1 MAGNIRSPF
10 RIYRRGDTWHAYISL
25 VVAGRRIIVRETTG
39 CQDPQSATDWCIKRI
54 QVLQKTPVATHEIT
68 LDAAAEKWWTE
79 HGQYLVKP
87 ESVFNRIKN
96 LLTEFNPDL
105 LLSEISKMDI
115 TRFVSQS
122 QARGR
127 SPATINRYLCLLSAM
142 CTRAKEFWDCRVPE
156 YRILSFKLKEPKEN
170 IKYFKDWNEIQAILD
185 HAAPHLRPII
195 QTALYTGLRLGRIL
209 SLRWEQIDWSGNQI
223 VYMGKDGRQHAVPM
237 VPALRAVLQEIP
249 RHGANVFNYAGHPI
263 TRISVSWQ
271 KALQRAGVPYR
282 NFHALR
288 HTTATWLLK
297 QTGNLR
303 LVQNVLDHHSIN
315 TTTKYAHLVDSEAA
329 VAMGQV
335 FDK

>member
-1 MAGNIRSPF
+1 MVGNIRSPF
-10 RIYRRGDTWHAYISL
+10 RIYRRGDTWHAYISI

-142 CTRAKEFWDCRVPE
+142 CTRAKECWDCRVPD

-170 IKYFKDWNEIQAILD
+170 IKYFKDWDEIQAILD

-209 SLRWEQIDWSGNQI
+209 SLKWEQIDWSGNQI

-249 RHGANVFNYAGHPI
+249 HHGANVFNYAGHPI

-303 LVQNVLDHHSIN
+303 LVQNVLDHHNIN

>member
-1 MAGNIRSPF
+1 M
-10 RIYRRGDTWHAYISL
+10 
-25 VVAGRRIIVRETTG
+25 
-39 CQDPQSATDWCIKRI
+39 
-54 QVLQKTPVATHEIT
+54 ATHEIT

-170 IKYFKDWNEIQAILD
+170 IKYFKDWHEIQAILD

-209 SLRWEQIDWSGNQI
+209 SLKWEQIDWSGNQI

-249 RHGANVFNYAGHPI
+249 HHGANVFNYAGHPI
-263 TRISVSWQ
+263 TRINVSWQ

>member
-1 MAGNIRSPF
+1 M
-10 RIYRRGDTWHAYISL
+10 
-25 VVAGRRIIVRETTG
+25 
-39 CQDPQSATDWCIKRI
+39 
-54 QVLQKTPVATHEIT
+54 ATHEIT

-209 SLRWEQIDWSGNQI
+209 SLKWEQIDWSGNQI

-329 VAMGQV
+329 VAMGRV

>member
-1 MAGNIRSPF
+1 MAGNIRSPY

-25 VVAGRRIIVRETTG
+25 VVAGRRVVVRETTG
-39 CQDPQSATDWCIKRI
+39 CQDPKSATDWCLRRI
-54 QVLQKTPVATHEIT
+54 QVLQKSPVATHEIT

-87 ESVFNRIKN
+87 EGVFNRIKN

-105 LLSEISKMDI
+105 LLSQISKMDI

-122 QARGR
+122 QSRGR

-142 CTRAKEFWDCRVPE
+142 CTRAKECWDCRVPD

-170 IKYFKDWNEIQAILD
+170 IKYFKDWNEIQAILN
-185 HAAPHLRPII
+185 HSAPHLRPII
-195 QTALYTGLRLGRIL
+195 QTALCTGLRLGRLL
-209 SLRWEQIDWSGNQI
+209 SLKWEQIDWAGERI
-223 VYMGKDGRQHAVPM
+223 VYMGKDGRQHSVPI
-237 VPALRAVLQEIP
+237 VPGLYATLERLP
-249 RHGANVFNYAGHPI
+249 RHGANVFTYCGRPI
-263 TRISVSWQ
+263 TRISVSWRR
-271 KALQRAGVPYR
+271 ALERAGVPYR

-329 VAMGQV
+329 IAMGQL

>member
-1 MAGNIRSPF
+1 M
-10 RIYRRGDTWHAYISL
+10 
-25 VVAGRRIIVRETTG
+25 
-39 CQDPQSATDWCIKRI
+39 
-54 QVLQKTPVATHEIT
+54 ATHEIT

-170 IKYFKDWNEIQAILD
+170 IKYFTDWHEIQAILD

-263 TRISVSWQ
+263 TRINVSWQ

>member
-122 QARGR
+122 QAR
-127 SPATINRYLCLLSAM
+127 
-142 CTRAKEFWDCRVPE
+142 E
-156 YRILSFKLKEPKEN
+156 EN

-209 SLRWEQIDWSGNQI
+209 SLKWEQIDWSGNQI

>member
-1 MAGNIRSPF
+1 M
-10 RIYRRGDTWHAYISL
+10 
-25 VVAGRRIIVRETTG
+25 
-39 CQDPQSATDWCIKRI
+39 
-54 QVLQKTPVATHEIT
+54 ATHEIT

-209 SLRWEQIDWSGNQI
+209 SLKWEQIDWSGNQI